1 MSETAVRLVE
11 RLLALLSS
19 PGTLATFA
27 GLVAAGLLVVLATG
41 LRWSRYR
48 TRGARTDAVYTILY
62 AGGIYGLIW
71 AVVIRPLASMVGRHA
86 PFLDVGLLTA
96 APAWLRLLL
105 FTVLLDGLLYWKH
118 RLMHRVGFLWRCHA
132 IHHSQRSLTLLTGY
146 RFHPLDELV
155 ASVVGFALGLAI
167 GVAPPM
173 GVALTFGVA
182 VYAALQHEDTG
193 WSYGPLGLVLV
204 SPRFHSVH
212 HAVDAELHD
221 RNYGILFSIW
231 DRLFGTAAPAP
242 SRVKGYGVDL
252 EVPESFLSQLLF
264 PFRRRSAAAEQA
276 ARPDEEPSAQR
287 PQHDQQD
294 ARGSLTRP

>member
-1 MSETAVRLVE
+1 MSEPVVRLVE

-27 GLVAAGLLVVLATG
+27 GLVAAGLIVALAAG
-41 LRWSRYR
+41 QRWPRYR
-48 TRGARTDAVYTILY
+48 TRGARTDAAYTLLY

-71 AVVIRPLASMVGRHA
+71 AVVIRPLASAVDRHA
-86 PFLDVGLLTA
+86 PFLDLGLLTA

-105 FTVLLDGLLYWKH
+105 FTVALDGLLYWKH
-118 RLMHRVGFLWRCHA
+118 RLMHRVAFLWRCHA

-146 RFHPLDELV
+146 RFHPLDELA
-155 ASVVGFALGLAI
+155 ASLVGFALGLVV

-173 GVALTFGVA
+173 GVALTFAVA

-212 HAVDAELHD
+212 HAVDAALHD

-231 DRLFGTAAPAP
+231 DRMFGTAAPDPA
-242 SRVKGYGVDL
+242 RAREFGVADL
-252 EVPESFLSQLLF
+252 DVPESFRSQVLF
-264 PFRRRSAAAEQA
+264 PFRKRSAPAEKAAGA
-276 ARPDEEPSAQR
+276 HEEPAAQR
-287 PQHDQQD
+287 P
-294 ARGSLTRP
+294 